1 MELRFNKFKTTS
13 SLFYKKPEFASIK
26 IEDHHLTL
34 TIMPYFGLCEK
45 FRLIGKIQQ
54 DFEKEIFAAI
64 PNDIEYD
71 DLSDPDFSTAKAM
84 GIDRYICIY
93 KNYRK
98 VIILDGNNVG
108 LILKN

>member
-1 MELRFNKFKTTS
+1 MELRFKKFKTTN
-13 SLFYKKPEFASIK
+13 SLFYKKPDFASIK
-26 IEDHHLTL
+26 IENDHLTL
-34 TIMPYFGLCEK
+34 MILPYLGLCED

-54 DFEKEIFAAI
+54 DFEKETFAAI
-64 PNDIEYD
+64 PKDIEYD
-71 DLSDPDFSTAKAM
+71 DLNDPDFSKAKAM

-108 LILKN
+108 IILKN